1 MILLQQKF
9 GELIDL
15 YKGKKMH
22 DKALELL
29 KQYVDTSTLPWNI
42 LILMLCSFRL
52 SDEEEDMLD
61 KLQPSIFYLQ
71 RLGPEY
77 LELIFMASR
86 WIFDADRNMAFE
98 VGPVTLTCLAC
109 PNLNRSSPPRMS
121 SFLERRW
128 PTIWKELSRPFVPN
142 I

>member
-29 KQYVDTSTLPWNI
+29 KQYVDTSAIPWNI
-42 LILMLCSFRL
+42 LILILCSFRL
-52 SDEEEDMLD
+52 SAEEEDMLD

-98 VGPVTLTCLAC
+98 VGPVTLFYL
-109 PNLNRSSPPRMS
+109 RMS
-121 SFLERRW
+121 
-128 PTIWKELSRPFVPN
+128 
-142 I
+142 